1 MIFET
6 DTTERLRIDTTGKV
20 GIGTSSPSKTLH
32 VAGTSII
39 GSGVNNITPSG
50 VNDPSIQCQSIV
62 LHNNSNTDQMYIR
75 RIASAKY
82 QFQTGNN
89 TGELQLQP
97 YGGNVGIGNTSTSYK
112 LDVNGDINFTGDL
125 RKNGSVVS
133 LGGGSSGFSAGSNS
147 KIIYFYQGGTFDLTN
162 NRSTVGIGTDN
173 PDSNF
178 TLDVVGT
185 DFRFGSGNYSNVWN
199 SGNTADKLK
208 FKLTGKNEGSG
219 TEVGVYF
226 ASPGALAGAHK
237 SAIIAKG
244 GVGWSRND
252 LHFCVN
258 TTTGDNSSSA
268 DATISH
274 SKMMIDGENGNIGIG
289 RTSPSYKLDVAGS
302 IRADSTVY
310 NSDDRIKNNES
321 YITNATETIMKL
333 KPQIYDKYN
342 NFDMS
347 GNYERESGLIAQEIY
362 YDVSELRHLV
372 NIGQDAD
379 LSNNIT
385 TSANPSIDPDYSNWG
400 SEFAGV
406 NYNGLIPYLIKSN
419 QEQQQ
424 IINTEKAKAAAL
436 ETKVQSLETQLA
448 SVLSRLTALE
458 NNS

>member
-1 MIFET
+1 
-6 DTTERLRIDTTGKV
+6 
-20 GIGTSSPSKTLH
+20 
-32 VAGTSII
+32 
-39 GSGVNNITPSG
+39 
-50 VNDPSIQCQSIV
+50 
-62 LHNNSNTDQMYIR
+62 
-75 RIASAKY
+75 
-82 QFQTGNN
+82 
-89 TGELQLQP
+89 
-97 YGGNVGIGNTSTSYK
+97 
-112 LDVNGDINFTGDL
+112 
-125 RKNGSVVS
+125 
-133 LGGGSSGFSAGSNS
+133 
-147 KIIYFYQGGTFDLTN
+147 
-162 NRSTVGIGTDN
+162 
-173 PDSNF
+173 
-178 TLDVVGT
+178 
-185 DFRFGSGNYSNVWN
+185 
-199 SGNTADKLK
+199 
-208 FKLTGKNEGSG
+208 
-219 TEVGVYF
+219 
-226 ASPGALAGAHK
+226 
-237 SAIIAKG
+237 
-244 GVGWSRND
+244 
-252 LHFCVN
+252 
-258 TTTGDNSSSA
+258 
-268 DATISH
+268 
-274 SKMMIDGENGNIGIG
+274 MIDGENGNIGIG